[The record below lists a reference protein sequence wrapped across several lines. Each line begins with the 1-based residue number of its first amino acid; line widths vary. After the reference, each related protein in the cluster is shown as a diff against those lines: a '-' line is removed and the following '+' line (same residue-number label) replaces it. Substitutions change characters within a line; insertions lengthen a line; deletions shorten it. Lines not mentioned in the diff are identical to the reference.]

1 MKPILAVCAALLMS
15 SVCAFA
21 AGEATSSAPASE
33 GVESLL
39 NKAIDELLS
48 LGYVGDTS
56 AAERYLA
63 AVLEQQP
70 DHLEARWQVLYLR
83 LGSLKNVPL
92 SERTDALAQLS
103 PEFGRV
109 AKIARTSKQETFLH
123 YMTAIHASYYK
134 NYERAL
140 AEIDKAVA
148 LDKTSVRYLTA
159 KGRLLVERGAWAGS
173 DRDIEA
179 GVEVQKA
186 AREMLR
192 AKPSHFVRD
201 EDFEFFLAAALAD
214 MTKPRWDEVA
224 EHYQRFIAASRES
237 LSQAFAWNNSSLAY
251 QKLGECAKAKEAA
264 QKALAI
270 AKFGMAQQN
279 LQRSEFCLQMQ
290 AMGVVPQA
298 QETAQ
303 AR

>member
-1 MKPILAVCAALLMS
+1 
-15 SVCAFA
+15 
-21 AGEATSSAPASE
+21 
-33 GVESLL
+33 
-39 NKAIDELLS
+39 
-48 LGYVGDTS
+48 
-56 AAERYLA
+56 
-63 AVLEQQP
+63 
-70 DHLEARWQVLYLR
+70 
-83 LGSLKNVPL
+83 
-92 SERTDALAQLS
+92 
-103 PEFGRV
+103 
-109 AKIARTSKQETFLH
+109 
-123 YMTAIHASYYK
+123 
-134 NYERAL
+134 
-140 AEIDKAVA
+140 
-148 LDKTSVRYLTA
+148 
-159 KGRLLVERGAWAGS
+159 
-173 DRDIEA
+173 
-179 GVEVQKA
+179 
-186 AREMLR
+186 
-192 AKPSHFVRD
+192 
-201 EDFEFFLAAALAD
+201 